1 MYNNNNFLNTKTKD
15 TFLSIKNTMN
25 TITTPVEERRKAIFQ
40 QTKRKNDFQEKV
52 TNMKNKLDKVST
64 SKEKKWNIYY
74 YIFKFKYFCISKIK

>member
-15 TFLSIKNTMN
+15 TFLTIKNTMN

-64 SKEKKWNIYY
+64 PKEKK
-74 YIFKFKYFCISKIK
+74 

>member
-15 TFLSIKNTMN
+15 TFLTIKNTMN

-40 QTKRKNDFQEKV
+40 QTKIKNDFQEKV

-64 SKEKKWNIYY
+64 PKEKK
-74 YIFKFKYFCISKIK
+74 